1 MIQNDHAM
9 PATPRQPNPLT
20 PTLAHRNA
28 PYPATLCFLDHLQR
42 RSMVVPVS
50 EVTAGLSM
58 PSSPFSRQ
66 TAGYSTP
73 SPNRQPHTPINP
85 GLSGQGPL
93 AKRERPQVTIQ
104 LYLLSNRPA
113 FNSEHG
119 LKNVEQWCKQLQ
131 LSEGFRYL
139 RNQITG
145 QYGPSGILP
154 TIHIEAYEALPSYKV
169 CIAILFEVPANTFF
183 IGNH

>member
-1 MIQNDHAM
+1 
-9 PATPRQPNPLT
+9 
-20 PTLAHRNA
+20 
-28 PYPATLCFLDHLQR
+28 
-42 RSMVVPVS
+42 MVVPVS
-50 EVTAGLSM
+50 EVTAGLSV
-58 PSSPFSRQ
+58 PSSPDSRQ
-66 TAGYSTP
+66 TAGCSTP
-73 SPNRQPHTPINP
+73 SPYRQPHTSSNP

-93 AKRERPQVTIQ
+93 AKRERPQITIQ

-139 RNQITG
+139 RDQIIG
-145 QYGPSGILP
+145 HCGPSGMLP

-169 CIAILFEVPANTFF
+169 CTAILFEVPANTFF
-183 IGNH
+183 IGNHQPFPE